1 MSAEPTHEPDV
12 QLQHHDNRVLG
23 SPAAR
28 ADDARRESVGSLIAR
43 HESVSSASSLAS
55 VDRPPSKEE
64 GTPAPKV
71 YAPLSLPVLA
81 LLAPAS
87 VFGVLARLGLQALA
101 TYDGESI
108 FPLAYPQVV
117 GCFIMGFLLPLKG
130 PMGEM

>member
-1 MSAEPTHEPDV
+1 MMSAAPAHEPDV

-43 HESVSSASSLAS
+43 HESVSLAS

-117 GCFIMGFLLPLKG
+117 GCFIMGFLMPLKG
-130 PMGEM
+130 PIGEL